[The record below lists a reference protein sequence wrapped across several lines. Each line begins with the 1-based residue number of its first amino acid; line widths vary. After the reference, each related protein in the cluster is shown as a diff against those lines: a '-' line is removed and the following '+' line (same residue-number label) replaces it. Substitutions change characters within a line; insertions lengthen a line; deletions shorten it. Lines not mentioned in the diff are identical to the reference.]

1 MARTT
6 LLSLILVLSLVGLA
20 DSWYLA
26 ESAVTDTPLVC
37 GPGVLEG
44 CNAVAQSPY
53 SKLFGIPLGM
63 YGVGFYGLIFL
74 LSLIAFKSS
83 KRVVAG
89 GLLLVSGAGALA
101 SVAFLYIQFFLIKAL
116 CVYCVLSAVVSFVL
130 CALAFYYF
138 KQKQGRTPPA
148 EEKPVTP

>member
-1 MARTT
+1 MARST
-6 LLSLILVLSLVGLA
+6 LLTLILVLSLVGLA

-53 SKLFGIPLGM
+53 SKLFGIPLGL
-63 YGVGFYGLIFL
+63 YGVVFYGLIL
-74 LSLIAFKSS
+74 VLS
-83 KRVVAG
+83 VVALKTSSHSVSR
-89 GLLLVSGAGALA
+89 GLLLVSGVGALA

-116 CVYCVLSAVVSFVL
+116 CMYCLLSAVISFVL
-130 CALAFYYF
+130 CALAFYFF
-138 KQKQGRTPPA
+138 KR
-148 EEKPVTP
+148 EKPHAPSPQEKPSLP